1 MAVNRDPILKK
12 CRAYGI
18 SPSVLGY
25 NKSSNRNPGADRRK
39 KVSEYGLR
47 LKEKQ
52 KVKFIYGVLEKQFAH
67 YYELA
72 TKKEGLAGENL
83 LKILETRLDNVVWR
97 MGMARTRREARQLV
111 THGHFTLN
119 GHKADIASM
128 LVKVGDVIAVKE
140 NFRENEL
147 CKTLVADL
155 QDKVSPKWLDVD
167 KTALT
172 AKVVAAPARDELD
185 YEVNEQLIVEFYSK

>member
-155 QDKVSPKWLDVD
+155 QDKVSPKWLEVD

-185 YEVNEQLIVEFYSK
+185 YEVNEQLIVEFYSR

>member
-97 MGMARTRREARQLV
+97 MGMARSRREARQLV

-155 QDKVSPKWLDVD
+155 QDKVSPKWLEVD

-172 AKVVAAPARDELD
+172 AKVVVAPARDELD

>member
-72 TKKEGLAGENL
+72 TKKEGLSGENL

-155 QDKVSPKWLDVD
+155 QDKVSPKWLEVD

>member
-111 THGHFTLN
+111 THGHFTIN

-155 QDKVSPKWLDVD
+155 QDKVSPKWLEVD

-172 AKVVAAPARDELD
+172 AKVGAAPARDELD
-185 YEVNEQLIVEFYSK
+185 YEVNEQLIVEFYST

>member
-155 QDKVSPKWLDVD
+155 QDKVSPKWLEVD

>member
-155 QDKVSPKWLDVD
+155 QDKVSPKWLEVD

-172 AKVVAAPARDELD
+172 AKVVAAPARDEIGRAH
-185 YEVNEQLIVEFYSK
+185 V

>member
-155 QDKVSPKWLDVD
+155 QEKVSPKWLEVD

>member
-111 THGHFTLN
+111 THGHFTIN

-155 QDKVSPKWLDVD
+155 QDKVSPKWLEVD

-185 YEVNEQLIVEFYSK
+185 YEVNEQLIVEFYST

>member
-97 MGMARTRREARQLV
+97 MGMARTRREARQFV

-155 QDKVSPKWLDVD
+155 QDKVSPKWLEVD

>member
-1 MAVNRDPILKK
+1 MAVNRDPILKR
-12 CRAYGI
+12 CRALGI
-18 SPSVLGY
+18 SPAVLGY
-25 NKSSNRNPGADRRK
+25 NKSSNRNPGGDRRK

-155 QDKVSPKWLDVD
+155 QDKVAPKWLEVD

-172 AKVVAAPARDELD
+172 AKVVAAPSREELD
-185 YEVNEQLIVEFYSK
+185 YEVDEQLIVEFYSK

>member
-155 QDKVSPKWLDVD
+155 QDKVSPKWLEVD

-185 YEVNEQLIVEFYSK
+185 YEVNEQLIVAFYSK

>member
-1 MAVNRDPILKK
+1 MAVNRDPILKR
-12 CRAYGI
+12 CRALGI
-18 SPSVLGY
+18 SPAVLGY
-25 NKSSNRNPGADRRK
+25 NKSSNRNPGGDRRK

-155 QDKVSPKWLDVD
+155 QDKVSPKWLEVD

>member
-1 MAVNRDPILKK
+1 MAVNRDPILKR
-12 CRAYGI
+12 CRALGI

-147 CKTLVADL
+147 CKTLVAEL
-155 QDKVSPKWLDVD
+155 QDKVSPKWLEVD

>member
-1 MAVNRDPILKK
+1 MAVNRDPILKR
-12 CRAYGI
+12 CRALGI

-155 QDKVSPKWLDVD
+155 QDKVSPKWLEVD

>member
-1 MAVNRDPILKK
+1 MAVNRDPILKR
-12 CRAYGI
+12 CRALGI
-18 SPSVLGY
+18 SPAVLGY
-25 NKSSNRNPGADRRK
+25 NKSSNRNPGGDRRK

-52 KVKFIYGVLEKQFAH
+52 KVKFIYGVLEKQFVH

-155 QDKVSPKWLDVD
+155 QDKVSPKWLEVD